1 MITLFLR
8 TYSLHFKELEKIEF
22 NHQRKCKIDFRTIFV
37 FSIRFLNFFIK
48 NLFYN
53 FYNFFL
59 YIFFIETRVKR
70 PYFLIKP
77 FRLLS
82 SSCIL
87 FYTRFSTNFIFRCL
101 ITIMPYNFCI
111 RETLLNL
118 SSVKT
123 FPSQQIHDK
132 HQKQR

>member
-8 TYSLHFKELEKIEF
+8 TYSLKSCRKQKS
-22 NHQRKCKIDFRTIFV
+22 NHQRKCEIDFRTIFV

-48 NLFYN
+48 NFFYN

-132 HQKQR
+132 HQK